1 MDAFYVCGPPKVV
14 HGLNASVCMAPIL
27 KPVMPLAF
35 ILLVTGASVKLNE
48 NVGVTAIHRSS
59 TMSLTTFF
67 GLICLVYTYFGI
79 TNMFDIDICDISS
92 CYGLLQLISI
102 NYQKQCLSEHI
113 FGWLLMSHD
122 TSPFLDVL
130 LESKHQIFLVFLCFY
145 LNIPIVL

>member
-1 MDAFYVCGPPKVV
+1 MLVSLP
-14 HGLNASVCMAPIL
+14 
-27 KPVMPLAF
+27 F
-35 ILLVTGASVKLNE
+35 IS
-48 NVGVTAIHRSS
+48 SS

-79 TNMFDIDICDISS
+79 TNTFDIDICDISS

-145 LNIPIVL
+145 LNIPIVLQFDYLCLICHILFFIHPVFLSHTHRIRVHTLHFLVVLGVFT